1 MKNMKKSSTWRFFLV
16 TFASFVVAVTVV
28 SAIFGY
34 FIYKNEKQHLENNLM
49 LLEEVYVNYLVPT
62 LQNSDYKSLEK
73 QIEGIVGFPHISR
86 VEITTEDGQ
95 FFSAGSPE
103 NRELQRFAHNL
114 VFVGE
119 ETARN
124 LGTLHLFV
132 SGEQIRADVINS
144 VRLIFLL
151 QLSLG
156 LALSGIIA
164 LFFHLMTGRHLL
176 AFSVFLENDDPRRN
190 GKLFS
195 LNRKKA
201 RNDELQMLEEHFNR
215 MRGRIGQYVE
225 DIQELKD
232 LLQYV
237 IRHDPNGI
245 LVLDKELRC
254 VFVSEK
260 CLFDNHIH
268 EKNIIGQP
276 IREVAP
282 QLPGHWDLVFT
293 GTLFGGVYSSE
304 DEVITYPDGRKDILR
319 WSCRPWYKPDGSI
332 NGVIVYSEVI
342 TERKDMERSL
352 YLEKE
357 LFKTTLLSVG
367 DGVIS
372 TDRKGNVL
380 LMNTL
385 AEKMTGWSSEEAA
398 GKPIETV
405 FPVRIDDPDS
415 GRENSVLKVL
425 VTGERSEMKKPGILI
440 SKDGRE
446 IPIEDSAAAVKDVH
460 GDTTGVVIVFR
471 DCTENRE
478 RQRKIEFLSYHDQL
492 TGVFNRRFFDEELKR
507 LDVPRNLPLS
517 LVMIDVNGL
526 KLFNDAFG
534 HKAGD
539 MLLKRVAEVLQREM
553 RGDDIIAR
561 IGGDEF
567 IILLPCTGY
576 EFVWPMMERIVDS
589 MGNEYVEDLPVSISW
604 GCGTKISEG
613 ESAEKIFEIAE
624 DQMYRNKISHKSS
637 YHHRSIEMIL
647 ETLYSKAPVEREHSP
662 SVSILSELI
671 GAEMHL
677 DKSEISELRTA
688 GAIHDIGKI
697 AVSNAVL
704 EKKGKLSSSDWI
716 ELKKHPEVGY
726 NILSAVNEYSNLA
739 QIVLAH
745 HEWYDGNG
753 YPKGLKGDEIP
764 LQSRI
769 IAVAEAYDSMVSGM
783 MFSAPKTL
791 QQAVEELQNNAG
803 TQFDPAVV
811 SVFVDKVLAEESIE
825 DELCV

>member
-1 MKNMKKSSTWRFFLV
+1 
-16 TFASFVVAVTVV
+16 
-28 SAIFGY
+28 
-34 FIYKNEKQHLENNLM
+34 
-49 LLEEVYVNYLVPT
+49 
-62 LQNSDYKSLEK
+62 
-73 QIEGIVGFPHISR
+73 
-86 VEITTEDGQ
+86 
-95 FFSAGSPE
+95 
-103 NRELQRFAHNL
+103 
-114 VFVGE
+114 
-119 ETARN
+119 
-124 LGTLHLFV
+124 
-132 SGEQIRADVINS
+132 
-144 VRLIFLL
+144 
-151 QLSLG
+151 
-156 LALSGIIA
+156 
-164 LFFHLMTGRHLL
+164 
-176 AFSVFLENDDPRRN
+176 
-190 GKLFS
+190 
-195 LNRKKA
+195 
-201 RNDELQMLEEHFNR
+201 
-215 MRGRIGQYVE
+215 
-225 DIQELKD
+225 
-232 LLQYV
+232 
-237 IRHDPNGI
+237 
-245 LVLDKELRC
+245 
-254 VFVSEK
+254 
-260 CLFDNHIH
+260 
-268 EKNIIGQP
+268 
-276 IREVAP
+276 
-282 QLPGHWDLVFT
+282 
-293 GTLFGGVYSSE
+293 
-304 DEVITYPDGRKDILR
+304 
-319 WSCRPWYKPDGSI
+319 
-332 NGVIVYSEVI
+332 
-342 TERKDMERSL
+342 MERSL

-398 GKPIETV
+398 GKSIETV

-446 IPIEDSAAAVKDVH
+446 LPIEDSAAPVKDVH

-589 MGNEYVEDLPVSISW
+589 MSNEYVEDLPVSISW

-811 SVFVDKVLAEESIE
+811 SVFVDKVLAEKSIE